1 MPSSDAHSVYTI
13 SPGAAFVDRLAQG
26 VTARFG
32 TTPDALAT
40 VTLLLPNRRGCRALR
55 EAFLRESGG
64 RPLLLPRI
72 QPIGDIDE
80 DELTLSG
87 GEGLGVAA
95 TDLPPAIT
103 PLRREILLSR
113 LIMSAPRLRTEDP
126 ARSEGL
132 TVDQAARLAR
142 ELARL
147 LDQVQREQL
156 DWSGLPDLVAGDL
169 AAHWQTTLD
178 FLDLVTRLWP
188 DLLEAEGCLDPQDRL
203 NRLLASQADTWRRTP
218 PADPVIVAGST
229 GSVPAVR
236 DLIGVVAG
244 LPRGMVVLPGLDGF
258 CAEPDWAAVRASQ
271 THPQYGLVRLLD
283 HLGVAP
289 HTVRS
294 WDDEGP
300 ADGATAVRTARARLA
315 SELMRPSETSD
326 GWSGLTAA
334 PIDAAALT
342 DVRWLEAPGPQEEA
356 TSIALLM
363 REALEQVGDAP
374 DWPAAEISSARRGR
388 TVALATPDRD
398 LARRVAAALRRWNI
412 EVDDSAGTP
421 LGATAIGS
429 FLRLLASAVAD
440 GLAPVALLALL
451 KHPLAAA
458 GMERGRFLADIRR
471 LETSLL
477 RGPRPSPGIDGLR
490 LALSAWDRDRRER
503 IQEREGV
510 EAAERLEVHAVRAA
524 RIGTVID
531 RVAAALATMLDL
543 TARRERMPLA
553 DLLSA
558 HIRAAESLAATD
570 GQAGADRLWA
580 GDAGDE
586 AARFLHE
593 LGQSA
598 DGLPPLRLGD
608 YPGLMDTLMAG
619 RVVRPAWGRHPR
631 LAIWGPLEAR
641 LQQPDLLILGGLNE
655 GSWPGEP
662 ATDPWMSRP
671 MRQQFGLP
679 LPERQIG
686 QAAHDFAQ
694 GFCCPE
700 VVLTR
705 SQRAEG
711 TPTVPSRWLLRLQ
724 MVIDASPALADRAA
738 RQLRDPLPVAW
749 ARGLDRMDI
758 PPPRVLRPMPCPPV
772 ESRPMRLSVTQVETL
787 LRDPYAVYA
796 RHVLGLE
803 ALDPIDAD
811 PSAADRGQIVHKAL
825 ELFVLRHPAQLP
837 ADPYAALIAAGREAF
852 AEELDRPSV
861 RAFWWPRFRRIARWV
876 ADLEAGR
883 RPEMEQ
889 AWVEPHGQLELPS
902 PAGPFVLHGYADRID
917 RRRDGTLEIIDY
929 KTGTMPTV
937 KDVMAGVSPQ
947 LALEAML
954 AEAGGF
960 KGVPAAPVAD
970 LRYWQVTGGNTAGA
984 DRAAGGRDHDT
995 RRLIEQARAGIER
1008 LLADYARADMPYASL
1023 PDPAIAPKYNDYLHL
1038 ARLQEWGTTG
1048 REEDE

>member
-1 MPSSDAHSVYTI
+1 MPSCDAHSVFTI
-13 SPGAAFVDRLAQG
+13 PPGAAFVDRLAQG
-26 VTARFG
+26 VLTRFG

-80 DELTLSG
+80 DELVLSG
-87 GEGLGVAA
+87 ADLPGGAD
-95 TDLPPAIT
+95 TDLPPAIA
-103 PLRREILLSR
+103 PLRREILLTR

-126 ARSEGL
+126 ARAEGL
-132 TVDQAARLAR
+132 SVDQAARLAR

-156 DWSGLPDLVAGDL
+156 DWSGLPDLVTGEL

-178 FLDLVTRLWP
+178 FLDLVTRMWP
-188 DLLEAEGCLDPQDRL
+188 ALLEAEGCLDPQDRL
-203 NRLLASQADTWRRTP
+203 NRLLAAQADAWRRAP
-218 PADPVIVAGST
+218 PAHPVIVAGST

-258 CAEPDWAAVRASQ
+258 CADSDWSAVRASQ
-271 THPQYGLVRLLD
+271 THPQHGLISLLD
-283 HLGVAP
+283 DLGVAP
-289 HTVRS
+289 DTVRP
-294 WDDEGP
+294 WDERGA
-300 ADGATAVRTARARLA
+300 ADDAPMGRSARARLA
-315 SELMRPSETSD
+315 SELMRPSATSD
-326 GWSGLTAA
+326 GWSGLSEA
-334 PIDAAALT
+334 PIAPEALAG
-342 DVRWLEAPGPQEEA
+342 VRWLDAPGPQEEA
-356 TSIALLM
+356 TAIALLM
-363 REALEQVGDAP
+363 REALEEVGDAP

-398 LARRVAAALRRWNI
+398 LARRVAASLRRWNI

-429 FLRLLASAVAD
+429 FLRLMAAVVAD
-440 GLAPVALLALL
+440 SLAPVALLALV

-458 GMERGRFLADIRR
+458 GLDRGRFLADIRL
-471 LETSLL
+471 LEICLL
-477 RGPRPSPGIDGLR
+477 RGPRPAPGVEGLQS
-490 LALSAWDRDRRER
+490 AFAAWDRAKRVR
-503 IQEREGV
+503 IQERGGTED
-510 EAAERLEVHAVRAA
+510 ARRLEAHVARAE
-524 RIGTVID
+524 
-531 RVAAALATMLDL
+531 RVAAVIERMAAALDPMLDL
-543 TARRERMPLA
+543 AARRERVLLV
-553 DLLSA
+553 DLLAA
-558 HIRAAESLAATD
+558 HIRSAEALGATN

-598 DGLPPLRLGD
+598 EGLPPLRVGD
-608 YPGLMDTLMAG
+608 YPGLIDTLMAG

-655 GSWPGEP
+655 GSWPGDP
-662 ATDPWMSRP
+662 AVDPWMSRP

-686 QAAHDFAQ
+686 QSAHDFAQ

-705 SQRAEG
+705 AQRAEG

-724 MVIDASPALADRAA
+724 MVIDATPALGDHAA
-738 RQLRDPLPVAW
+738 IIFRDSQPIAW
-749 ARGLDRMDI
+749 ARGLDRMEI
-758 PPPRVLRPMPCPPV
+758 LPPRVLRPMPCPPV
-772 ESRPMRLSVTQVETL
+772 DSRPKRLSVTQVETL

-796 RHVLGLE
+796 RHILGLE

-811 PSAADRGQIVHKAL
+811 PSAADRGQIIHKAL
-825 ELFVLRHPAQLP
+825 ELFVLRFPAQLP
-837 ADPYAALIAAGREAF
+837 ADPYGALIAAGREAF
-852 AEELDRPSV
+852 AGELERPSV

-876 ADLEAGR
+876 ADLEATR
-883 RPEMEQ
+883 RPEMER
-889 AWVEPHGQLELPS
+889 AWVEPHGQMDLS
-902 PAGPFVLHGYADRID
+902 GPAGRFVLHGYADRID
-917 RRRDGTLEIIDY
+917 RRRDGSLEIIDY
-929 KTGTMPTV
+929 KTGTVPTV

-947 LALEAML
+947 LALEAMM

-960 KGVPAAPVAD
+960 EGVPAAPVGD

-995 RRLIEQARAGIER
+995 RRLIEQAKAGIER
-1008 LLADYARADMPYASL
+1008 LLADYARPDMPYVSL
-1023 PDPAIAPKYNDYLHL
+1023 PDPAVAPKYNDYLHL
-1038 ARLQEWGTTG
+1038 ARVQEWGTAG